1 MQVRMRAKNVIKG
14 LVPWADAR
22 HTLATRLRRK
32 LAEEGVRAH
41 IASADPSIQRTH
53 ALELLQQWYLKSSS
67 DGGSSEVRLHSL
79 HGTSLEQPPAGVP
92 EISPLQQARN
102 IASGKLERNGTIAN
116 GKSAKAEDCESGA
129 RWSM

>member
-1 MQVRMRAKNVIKG
+1 MKAKNVIKG

-32 LAEEGVRAH
+32 LAEDGVRQH

-67 DGGSSEVRLHSL
+67 LGNDACMHDSVLERSPSVVSTGSPLHTPIVSVLGSSG
-79 HGTSLEQPPAGVP
+79 GTSGGGTLEQKRCVEGVCRLFVHT
-92 EISPLQQARN
+92 SPL
-102 IASGKLERNGTIAN
+102 LY
-116 GKSAKAEDCESGA
+116 
-129 RWSM
+129 